1 MSDRGINSK
10 FNSILSINKQKLSS
24 LKVTSD
30 KINTFQLLE
39 LWPKNFQMSVY
50 EWMLKNSS
58 GNINDFI
65 LDLEFS
71 IYNQFELESL
81 KGNFEF
87 SDTEIRYMENMPV
100 VKNLYGK
107 ADIF

>member
-1 MSDRGINSK
+1 
-10 FNSILSINKQKLSS
+10 
-24 LKVTSD
+24 
-30 KINTFQLLE
+30 
-39 LWPKNFQMSVY
+39 MSVY

-107 ADIF
+107 AEFLIQYSFLHKWWRFTKS